1 MIKIIVIIACLST
14 LWIMY
19 EIHTAPF
26 MDNDKELEDYEND
39 DDALF

>member
-1 MIKIIVIIACLST
+1 MKISVIIICISI

-26 MDNDKELEDYEND
+26 MDNDKELKDYESD